1 LRSIELFAGAGG
13 LALGSAYAG
22 FRHEAVIEWDE
33 DACNTITENRRR
45 GVKFVKDWPEVV
57 PTDVT
62 RFDFSSFKTDLELIA
77 GGVPCQPWSLGGKH
91 KGHRDERNLFPD
103 VVKIVRRLRPKA
115 VLIENV
121 KGLTRKVFA
130 NYFEYIKH
138 QLRYPEITR
147 KPRQTWMDHLR
158 RLEQHHTSGS
168 SEGLHYHLVARLLN
182 AADYGIPQ
190 RRERIF
196 IVAFRSDLGIE
207 WTFPRESHS
216 QDSLLWDQFV
226 TGEYWD
232 RHEIPKRS
240 RPMVPGRSISR
251 INDMKLALFA
261 PVEKPWATVRDAIG
275 DLPDPEVIADN
286 GEFLNHRHNPGARS
300 YPGHTGSPLDEPS
313 KTLKAGVHGVPGGE
327 NTLAYG
333 NGQLRYFTVREAA
346 RIQTFPDEYVF
357 HASWTESMRQIG
369 NAVPVKLAELVSRDV
384 AEHLKKVTTGKD
396 AAETNEVV
404 SAVAGFSVLRD
415 HPQPSR
421 KLENSKEQR
430 ATRRSKRV
438 LSTPRIS

>member
-1 LRSIELFAGAGG
+1 MRSIELFAGAGG
-13 LALGSAYAG
+13 LALGSSNAG

-33 DACNTITENRRR
+33 DACNTIRENQRR
-45 GVKFVKDWPEVV
+45 GFRPQAEWPDVQ

-62 RFDFSSFKTDLELIA
+62 QFDFSGIKEDLELVS

-91 KGHRDERNLFPD
+91 MGHRDDRNLFPE
-103 VVKIVRRLRPKA
+103 VVKVVRALRPKA
-115 VLIENV
+115 VLVENV

-147 KPRQTWMDHLR
+147 KPRESWKEHLK

-168 SEGLHYHLVARLLN
+168 TEGLHYNLVARLVN

-190 RRERIF
+190 RRERVF
-196 IVAFRSDLGIE
+196 IVAFRSDLGME
-207 WTFPRESHS
+207 WSFPAETHS
-216 QDSLLWDQFV
+216 QDALLYEQFV

-232 RHEIPKRS
+232 HHEVPRKV
-240 RPMVPGRSISR
+240 RPSVPERLR
-251 INDMKLALFA
+251 LRVNQLKTALFA
-261 PVEKPWATVRDAIG
+261 PPEMPWLTVRDAIA
-275 DLPDPEVIADN
+275 DLPDPEIITERH
-286 GEFLNHRHNPGARS
+286 EFLNHKHNPGARS

-333 NGQLRYFTVREAA
+333 NGKVRYFTVREAA

-369 NAVPVKLAELVSRDV
+369 NAVPVKLAELVARDI
-384 AEHLKKVTTGKD
+384 AEHLNKVRREDRTTI
-396 AAETNEVV
+396 
-404 SAVAGFSVLRD
+404 
-415 HPQPSR
+415 QPS
-421 KLENSKEQR
+421 
-430 ATRRSKRV
+430 
-438 LSTPRIS
+438 